1 MFVKKKI
8 VSEKK
13 HLIFRALEPED
24 LDFLFELENNPEVW
38 RVSETIAPISRDTL
52 RKFIASSYL
61 DITQTHQARF
71 IIVSLEN
78 NSAIGNIDLFDYDS
92 INRRIGIGILISKKY
107 RGNHYSKDAL
117 ELVMDYCFN
126 VLFVHQIYCNIQKKN
141 TVSLNLFQQLGF
153 KIIGLKKEWYLSDNK
168 WEDEYLLQKLK

>member
-1 MFVKKKI
+1 MFVKKRI

-13 HLIFRALEPED
+13 HLKIRALEPED

-78 NSAIGNIDLFDYDS
+78 NLAIGTIDLFDYDP
-92 INRRIGIGILISKKY
+92 INRRIGVGILICKKY
-107 RGNHYSKDAL
+107 RGNHYSKEAL
-117 ELVMDYCFN
+117 ELAMDYCFN
-126 VLFVHQIYCNIQKKN
+126 TLHVHQIYCNIQEKN

-153 KIIGLKKEWYLSDNK
+153 EIIGLKKDWYLSNNK
-168 WEDEYLLQKLK
+168 WENEYFLQKLK